1 MTNTS
6 TVVKEIAPL
15 GGATLGGYKLG
26 WLVATAKA
34 AMNDTV
40 TITNASTINT
50 AFLQITATGAS
61 EANTLAT
68 NVITCTSATTGQ
80 VQGLLIYKDD

>member
-1 MTNTS
+1 MTD
-6 TVVKEIAPL
+6 VDIAVKEICPL

-34 AMNDTV
+34 AQNDTV
-40 TITNASTINT
+40 TITNASYVDT
-50 AFLQITATGAS
+50 AFLQITATGAA
-61 EANTLAT
+61 EANTKST

-80 VQGLLIYKDD
+80 VQGLIIYK